1 MSLFIPVIKCY
12 SLLFNVL
19 FKIYGQ
25 RLRMFK
31 KILNTLKELALCK
44 AIINIQHAIFLIPTS
59 VYLENSFT
67 CVSTSV
73 QDRPEA
79 LKLLGS
85 KFSMHGEWFYMHLH
99 INARWHN
106 RWLYSWII
114 LEAVLTF
121 LLNSVSRLLEKP
133 YSQTSLTPREAYCP

>member
-1 MSLFIPVIKCY
+1 
-12 SLLFNVL
+12 
-19 FKIYGQ
+19 
-25 RLRMFK
+25 MFK
-31 KILNTLKELALCK
+31 KILKTLKELALCK

-67 CVSTSV
+67 CVRTSV

-99 INARWHN
+99 INA
-106 RWLYSWII
+106 
-114 LEAVLTF
+114 
-121 LLNSVSRLLEKP
+121 K
-133 YSQTSLTPREAYCP
+133 